1 MSAELSGPRLAP
13 EVGPA
18 KRLVVF
24 LHGYGADGADLIELG
39 RQWRKLLPD
48 AAFVSPHAPER
59 CSGAPMGRQ
68 WFALNAAALSPDDPR
83 GEEERWRG
91 VVAARPALD
100 AFLDAEL
107 ARLELDDS
115 RLALVG
121 FSQGSMMALHVGL
134 RRRRAPA
141 AIVAY
146 SGLLVGP
153 DKLGDA
159 KARNARGEPPPIL
172 LLHGDQDPLIPLEA
186 MLTATDDLARAE
198 IPNQWHLSFG
208 VGHGIDAG
216 GLRQGGLFLAQAF
229 RAAAR

>member
-1 MSAELSGPRLAP
+1 MPAELNGPRLEP
-13 EVGPA
+13 EVAPA

-24 LHGYGADGADLIELG
+24 LHGYGANGDDLIELG
-39 RQWRKLLPD
+39 RQWRKLMPD
-48 AAFVSPHAPER
+48 AAFVSPHAPEP
-59 CSGAPMGRQ
+59 CAGAPMGRQ
-68 WFALNAAALSPDDPR
+68 WFALNVLAPDDAR
-83 GEEERWRG
+83 GGDERWRG

-107 ARLELDDS
+107 ARLGLDDS

-153 DKLGDA
+153 DKLDEA
-159 KARNARGEPPPIL
+159 KAANARGEPPPIL
-172 LLHGDQDPLIPLEA
+172 LVHGDQDPVIPVEA
-186 MLTATDDLARAE
+186 MLAATDDLARAG
-198 IPNQWHLSFG
+198 IPSQWHLSFG
-208 VGHGIDAG
+208 VSHGIDAG
-216 GLRQGGLFLAQAF
+216 GLTHGGLFLAQAF
-229 RAAAR
+229 RAAAKA

>member
-1 MSAELSGPRLAP
+1 MPAELTGPRLEP
-13 EVGPA
+13 EVAPA

-24 LHGYGADGADLIELG
+24 LHGYGADGNDLIELG
-39 RQWRKLLPD
+39 RQWRPLMRD
-48 AAFVSPHAPER
+48 AAFVAPHASQL
-59 CSGAPMGRQ
+59 CAGAPMGRQ
-68 WFALNAAALSPDDPR
+68 WFALNAAALTPGDPR

-91 VVAARPALD
+91 VVAAQPGLD

-107 ARLELDDS
+107 ARLGLDDS
-115 RLALVG
+115 CLALVG

-141 AIVAY
+141 AIVAF

-153 DKLGDA
+153 NKLA
-159 KARNARGEPPPIL
+159 EATARNGRGEPPPIL
-172 LLHGDQDPLIPLEA
+172 LVHGDQDPVIPLEA
-186 MLTATDDLARAE
+186 MLAATDDLARAE

-208 VGHGIDAG
+208 VGHGIDGG
-216 GLRQGGLFLAQAF
+216 GLRHGGLFLAQSF